1 VQDGTTKASLE
12 LKNERVV
19 TAFGITEQQQ
29 KLFREYCIKYGT
41 FMNPS
46 SQSQQPPMFREV
58 LNVF

>member
-1 VQDGTTKASLE
+1 MQVLCLVQDGTTKASLE

-19 TAFGITEQQQ
+19 TAFGITEGQQ

-46 SQSQQPPMFREV
+46 SHS
-58 LNVF
+58 